1 MLLAIKFVFPHIAA
15 GPKILLE
22 ALPDPSLEI
31 KDALLWKSLDPVI
44 DFSMST
50 RHKANELKAEAEDAI
65 PLLCGKVLVE
75 FIFKKTLFK
84 KGS

>member
-1 MLLAIKFVFPHIAA
+1 
-15 GPKILLE
+15 
-22 ALPDPSLEI
+22 
-31 KDALLWKSLDPVI
+31 
-44 DFSMST
+44 MST

-84 KGS
+84 KGK